1 MERLVKESD
10 AKINSGI
17 NSGINLG
24 SLETEQRN
32 HHTMSIDTL
41 STLEMVQLIN
51 REDQRVIDAIEA
63 ATDQIAATID
73 AIVPRL
79 RQGGRLI
86 YLGAGTSGRLGVLDA
101 SECLPTFGVGEE
113 SVLALIAGGD
123 RALRHPVEA
132 AEDQE
137 DAAVTDLAKIG
148 LSKKDILC
156 AIASSGRT
164 PYALSAL
171 QYAGSLGA
179 ATISLACV
187 SESAIG
193 KIADYPIEVI
203 VGPEVIT
210 GSTRMK
216 AGSAQKMVLNML
228 SAGAMIKLGKVYQNL
243 MVDLRATNQKLIER
257 ARQMV
262 VAATAIDYEQATELL
277 EAADYHVKS
286 AIVMAHLAVDYP
298 MARQLLAK
306 HQGMVRAVLAEA
318 IAKEME

>member
-1 MERLVKESD
+1 MKVDLD
-10 AKINSGI
+10 T
-17 NSGINLG
+17 
-24 SLETEQRN
+24 LETEQRN
-32 HHTMSIDTL
+32 SRTMEIDTL
-41 STLEMVQLIN
+41 STLEMVRLIN
-51 REDQRVIDAIEA
+51 REDQAVIDAIER
-63 ATDQIAATID
+63 ATPQIAAAID
-73 AIVPRL
+73 AIVLRL
-79 RQGGRLI
+79 QKGGRLI
-86 YLGAGTSGRLGVLDA
+86 YVGAGTSGRLGVLDA

-137 DAAVTDLAKIG
+137 DAAIADLAAVA
-148 LSKKDILC
+148 LSGNDILC

-171 QYAGSLGA
+171 QYAKHLGA
-179 ATISLACV
+179 ATISLASV
-187 SESAIG
+187 SESKIG

-203 VGPEVIT
+203 VGAEVIT

-228 SAGAMIKLGKVYQNL
+228 STGTMVKLGKVYQNL

-262 VAATAIDYEQATELL
+262 VMATGIDYDKASQLL

-286 AIVMAHLAVDYP
+286 AIVMALLAVDYQR
-298 MARQLLAK
+298 ATQLLAA
-306 HQGMVRAVLAEA
+306 HQGVVRAVLAEA
-318 IAKEME
+318 DLT

>member
-1 MERLVKESD
+1 MRESNVKVD
-10 AKINSGI
+10 
-17 NSGINLG
+17 LG
-24 SLETEQRN
+24 TLETEQRN
-32 HHTMSIDTL
+32 SRTMEIDTL
-41 STLEMVQLIN
+41 STLEMVRLIN
-51 REDQRVIDAIEA
+51 REDQAVIDAIER
-63 ATDQIAATID
+63 ATPQIAAAID
-73 AIVPRL
+73 AIVLRL
-79 RQGGRLI
+79 QKGGRLI
-86 YLGAGTSGRLGVLDA
+86 YVGAGTSGRLGVLDA

-137 DAAVTDLAKIG
+137 DAAIADLAAVA
-148 LSKKDILC
+148 LSGNDILC

-171 QYAGSLGA
+171 QYAKHLGA
-179 ATISLACV
+179 ATISLASV
-187 SESAIG
+187 SESKIG

-203 VGPEVIT
+203 VGAEVIT

-228 SAGAMIKLGKVYQNL
+228 STGTMVKLGKVYQNL

-262 VAATAIDYEQATELL
+262 VMATDIDYDKASQLL

-286 AIVMAHLAVDYP
+286 AIVMALLAVDYQS
-298 MARQLLAK
+298 ATQLLAA
-306 HQGMVRAVLAEA
+306 HQGVIRAVLAQEDP
-318 IAKEME
+318 I

>member
-1 MERLVKESD
+1 MRESNVKVD
-10 AKINSGI
+10 
-17 NSGINLG
+17 LG
-24 SLETEQRN
+24 ALETEQRN
-32 HHTMSIDTL
+32 SRTMEIDTL
-41 STLEMVQLIN
+41 STLEMVRLIN
-51 REDQRVIDAIEA
+51 REDQAVIDAIER
-63 ATDQIAATID
+63 ATPQIAAAID
-73 AIVPRL
+73 AIVL
-79 RQGGRLI
+79 HLQQGGRLI
-86 YLGAGTSGRLGVLDA
+86 YVGAGTSGRLGVLDA

-137 DAAVTDLAKIG
+137 DAAIADLAAVAF
-148 LSKKDILC
+148 SSDDILC

-171 QYAGSLGA
+171 QYAKSLGA
-179 ATISLACV
+179 ATISLASV
-187 SESAIG
+187 SESKIG
-193 KIADYPIEVI
+193 KVADYPIEVI

-228 SAGAMIKLGKVYQNL
+228 STGTMIKLGKVYQNW
-243 MVDLRATNQKLIER
+243 MVDLRATNKKLIER

-262 VAATAIDYEQATELL
+262 MMATGIDYNKASQLL

-286 AIVMAHLAVDYP
+286 AIVMALLAVDYQR
-298 MARQLLAK
+298 ATQLLAA
-306 HQGMVRAVLAEA
+306 HQGVVRAVLAEA
-318 IAKEME
+318 DLT

>member
-1 MERLVKESD
+1 MRESNVKVD
-10 AKINSGI
+10 
-17 NSGINLG
+17 LG
-24 SLETEQRN
+24 TLETEQRN
-32 HHTMSIDTL
+32 SRTMEIDTL
-41 STLEMVQLIN
+41 STLEMVRLIN
-51 REDQRVIDAIEA
+51 REDQAVIDAIER
-63 ATDQIAATID
+63 ATPQIAAAID
-73 AIVPRL
+73 AIVLRL
-79 RQGGRLI
+79 QKGGRLI
-86 YLGAGTSGRLGVLDA
+86 YVGAGTSGRLGVLDA

-137 DAAVTDLAKIG
+137 EAAIADLAAVA
-148 LSKKDILC
+148 LSGNDILC

-171 QYAGSLGA
+171 QYAKHLGA
-179 ATISLACV
+179 ATISLASV
-187 SESAIG
+187 SESKIG
-193 KIADYPIEVI
+193 KIADYSIEVI

-228 SAGAMIKLGKVYQNL
+228 STGTMVKLGKVYQNL

-262 VAATAIDYEQATELL
+262 VMATDIDYDKASQLL

-286 AIVMAHLAVDYP
+286 AIVMALLAVDYQS
-298 MARQLLAK
+298 ATQLLDA
-306 HQGMVRAVLAEA
+306 HQGVIRAVLAQEDP
-318 IAKEME
+318 I

>member
-1 MERLVKESD
+1 MRESNVKVD
-10 AKINSGI
+10 
-17 NSGINLG
+17 LG
-24 SLETEQRN
+24 TLETEQRN
-32 HHTMSIDTL
+32 SRTMEIDTL
-41 STLEMVQLIN
+41 STLEMVRLIN
-51 REDQRVIDAIEA
+51 REDQAVIDAIERV
-63 ATDQIAATID
+63 TPQIAAAID
-73 AIVPRL
+73 AIVLRL
-79 RQGGRLI
+79 QKGGRLI
-86 YLGAGTSGRLGVLDA
+86 YVGAGTSGRLGVLDA

-137 DAAVTDLAKIG
+137 EAAIADLAAVA
-148 LSKKDILC
+148 LSGNDILC

-171 QYAGSLGA
+171 QYAKHLGA
-179 ATISLACV
+179 ATISLASV
-187 SESAIG
+187 SESKIG

-203 VGPEVIT
+203 VGAEVIT

-228 SAGAMIKLGKVYQNL
+228 STGTMVKLGKVYQNL

-262 VAATAIDYEQATELL
+262 VMATDIDYDKASQLL

-286 AIVMAHLAVDYP
+286 AIVMALLAVDYQS
-298 MARQLLAK
+298 ATQLLAA
-306 HQGMVRAVLAEA
+306 HQGVVRAVLAEA
-318 IAKEME
+318 DLT

>member
-1 MERLVKESD
+1 MRESNVKVD
-10 AKINSGI
+10 
-17 NSGINLG
+17 LG
-24 SLETEQRN
+24 TLETEQRN
-32 HHTMSIDTL
+32 SRTMEIDTL
-41 STLEMVQLIN
+41 STLEMVRLIN
-51 REDQRVIDAIEA
+51 REDQAVIDAIER
-63 ATDQIAATID
+63 ATPQIAAAID
-73 AIVPRL
+73 AIVLRL
-79 RQGGRLI
+79 QKGGRLI
-86 YLGAGTSGRLGVLDA
+86 YVGAGTSGRLGVLDA

-137 DAAVTDLAKIG
+137 EAAIADLAAVA
-148 LSKKDILC
+148 LSGNDILC

-171 QYAGSLGA
+171 QYAKHLGA
-179 ATISLACV
+179 ATISLASV
-187 SESAIG
+187 SESKIG

-203 VGPEVIT
+203 VGAEVIT

-228 SAGAMIKLGKVYQNL
+228 STGTMVKLGKVYQNL

-262 VAATAIDYEQATELL
+262 VMATDIDYDKASQLL

-286 AIVMAHLAVDYP
+286 AIVMALLAVDYQS
-298 MARQLLAK
+298 ATQLLAA
-306 HQGMVRAVLAEA
+306 HQGVIRAVLAQEDP
-318 IAKEME
+318 I

>member
-1 MERLVKESD
+1 MRESNVKID
-10 AKINSGI
+10 
-17 NSGINLG
+17 LG
-24 SLETEQRN
+24 VLETEQRN
-32 HHTMSIDTL
+32 SRTMEIDTL
-41 STLEMVQLIN
+41 STLEMVRLIN
-51 REDQRVIDAIEA
+51 REDQSVIDAIEC
-63 ATDQIAATID
+63 ATPQIAAAID
-73 AIVPRL
+73 AIVLRL
-79 RQGGRLI
+79 QQGGRLI
-86 YLGAGTSGRLGVLDA
+86 YVGAGTSGRLGVLDA

-137 DAAVTDLAKIG
+137 DAAIADLAAVAI
-148 LSKKDILC
+148 SSNDILC

-171 QYAGSLGA
+171 QYAKSLGA
-179 ATISLACV
+179 ATISLASV
-187 SESAIG
+187 SESKVG

-228 SAGAMIKLGKVYQNL
+228 STGTMIQLGKVYQNL

-262 VAATAIDYEQATELL
+262 MMATGIDYDKASQLL

-286 AIVMAHLAVDYP
+286 AIIMAILAVDYKR
-298 MARQLLAK
+298 ATQLLAA
-306 HQGMVRAVLAEA
+306 HRGVVRAVLAQVDL
-318 IAKEME
+318 I

>member
-1 MERLVKESD
+1 MRESNVKVD
-10 AKINSGI
+10 
-17 NSGINLG
+17 LG
-24 SLETEQRN
+24 TLETEQRN
-32 HHTMSIDTL
+32 SRTMEIDTL
-41 STLEMVQLIN
+41 STLEMVRLIN
-51 REDQRVIDAIEA
+51 REDQAVIDAIERV
-63 ATDQIAATID
+63 TPQIAAAID
-73 AIVPRL
+73 AIVLRL
-79 RQGGRLI
+79 QKGGRLI
-86 YLGAGTSGRLGVLDA
+86 YVGAGTSGRLGVLDA

-137 DAAVTDLAKIG
+137 DAAIADLAAVA
-148 LSKKDILC
+148 LSGNDILC

-171 QYAGSLGA
+171 QYAKHLGA
-179 ATISLACV
+179 ATISLASV
-187 SESAIG
+187 SESKIG

-203 VGPEVIT
+203 VGAEVIT

-228 SAGAMIKLGKVYQNL
+228 STGTMVKLGKVYQNL

-262 VAATAIDYEQATELL
+262 VMATDIDYDKASQLL

-286 AIVMAHLAVDYP
+286 AIVMALLAVDYQS
-298 MARQLLAK
+298 ATQLLAA
-306 HQGMVRAVLAEA
+306 HQGVIRAVLAQEDP
-318 IAKEME
+318 I

>member
-1 MERLVKESD
+1 MRESNVKVD
-10 AKINSGI
+10 
-17 NSGINLG
+17 LG
-24 SLETEQRN
+24 TLETEQRN
-32 HHTMSIDTL
+32 SRTMEIDTL
-41 STLEMVQLIN
+41 STLEMVRLIN
-51 REDQRVIDAIEA
+51 REDQAVIDAIER
-63 ATDQIAATID
+63 ATPQIAAAID
-73 AIVPRL
+73 AIVLRL
-79 RQGGRLI
+79 QQGGRLI
-86 YLGAGTSGRLGVLDA
+86 YVGAGTSGRLGVLDA

-137 DAAVTDLAKIG
+137 EAAIADLAAVA
-148 LSKKDILC
+148 LSGNDILC

-171 QYAGSLGA
+171 QYAKHLGA
-179 ATISLACV
+179 ATISLASV
-187 SESAIG
+187 SESKIG

-203 VGPEVIT
+203 VGAEVIT

-228 SAGAMIKLGKVYQNL
+228 STGTMVKLGKVYQNL

-262 VAATAIDYEQATELL
+262 VMATDIDYDKASQLL

-286 AIVMAHLAVDYP
+286 AIVMALLAVDYQS
-298 MARQLLAK
+298 ATQLLAA
-306 HQGMVRAVLAEA
+306 HQGVIRAVLAQEDP
-318 IAKEME
+318 I

>member
-1 MERLVKESD
+1 MRESNVKVD
-10 AKINSGI
+10 
-17 NSGINLG
+17 LG
-24 SLETEQRN
+24 TLETEQRN
-32 HHTMSIDTL
+32 SRTMEIDTL
-41 STLEMVQLIN
+41 STLEMVRLIN
-51 REDQRVIDAIEA
+51 REDQAVIDAIER
-63 ATDQIAATID
+63 ATPQIAAAID
-73 AIVPRL
+73 AIVLRL
-79 RQGGRLI
+79 QKGGRLI
-86 YLGAGTSGRLGVLDA
+86 YVGAGTSGRLGVLDA

-137 DAAVTDLAKIG
+137 EAAIADLAAVA
-148 LSKKDILC
+148 LSGNDILC

-171 QYAGSLGA
+171 QYAKHLGA
-179 ATISLACV
+179 ATISPASV
-187 SESAIG
+187 SESKIG

-203 VGPEVIT
+203 VGAEVIT

-228 SAGAMIKLGKVYQNL
+228 STGTMVKLGKVYQNL

-262 VAATAIDYEQATELL
+262 VMATDIDYDKASQLL

-286 AIVMAHLAVDYP
+286 AIVMALLAVDYQR
-298 MARQLLAK
+298 ATQLLATHK
-306 HQGMVRAVLAEA
+306 GVIRAVLAQEDP
-318 IAKEME
+318 I

>member
-1 MERLVKESD
+1 MRESNVKVD
-10 AKINSGI
+10 
-17 NSGINLG
+17 LG
-24 SLETEQRN
+24 TLETEQRN
-32 HHTMSIDTL
+32 SRTMEIDTL
-41 STLEMVQLIN
+41 STLEMVRLIN
-51 REDQRVIDAIEA
+51 REDQAVIDAIERV
-63 ATDQIAATID
+63 TPQIAAAID
-73 AIVPRL
+73 AVVLRL
-79 RQGGRLI
+79 QKGGRLI
-86 YLGAGTSGRLGVLDA
+86 YVGAGTSGRLGVLDA

-137 DAAVTDLAKIG
+137 EAAIADLAAVA
-148 LSKKDILC
+148 LSGNDILC

-171 QYAGSLGA
+171 QYAKHLGA
-179 ATISLACV
+179 ATISLASV
-187 SESAIG
+187 SESKIG
-193 KIADYPIEVI
+193 KVADYPIEVI
-203 VGPEVIT
+203 VGAEVIT

-228 SAGAMIKLGKVYQNL
+228 STGTMVKLGKVYQNL

-262 VAATAIDYEQATELL
+262 VMATDIDYDKASQLL

-286 AIVMAHLAVDYP
+286 AIVMALLAVDYQS
-298 MARQLLAK
+298 ATQLLAA
-306 HQGMVRAVLAEA
+306 HQGVIRAVLAQEDP
-318 IAKEME
+318 I

>member
-1 MERLVKESD
+1 MRESNVKVD
-10 AKINSGI
+10 
-17 NSGINLG
+17 LG
-24 SLETEQRN
+24 ALETEQRN
-32 HHTMSIDTL
+32 RRTMEIDTL
-41 STLEMVQLIN
+41 STLEMVRLIN
-51 REDQRVIDAIEA
+51 REDQAVIDAIER
-63 ATDQIAATID
+63 ATPQIATAID
-73 AIVPRL
+73 AIVLRL
-79 RQGGRLI
+79 QQGGRLI
-86 YLGAGTSGRLGVLDA
+86 YVGAGTSGRLGVLDA

-137 DAAVTDLAKIG
+137 DAAIADLAAVAF
-148 LSKKDILC
+148 SSDDILC

-171 QYAGSLGA
+171 QYAKSLGT
-179 ATISLACV
+179 ATISLASV
-187 SESAIG
+187 SESKIG
-193 KIADYPIEVI
+193 KVADYPIEVI

-228 SAGAMIKLGKVYQNL
+228 STGTMVKLGKVYQNL

-262 VAATAIDYEQATELL
+262 VMATDIDYDKASQLL

-286 AIVMAHLAVDYP
+286 AIVMALLAVDYQS
-298 MARQLLAK
+298 ATQLLAA
-306 HQGMVRAVLAEA
+306 HQGVVRAVLAEA
-318 IAKEME
+318 DLT

>member
-1 MERLVKESD
+1 MRESNVKVD
-10 AKINSGI
+10 
-17 NSGINLG
+17 LG
-24 SLETEQRN
+24 ALETEQRN
-32 HHTMSIDTL
+32 SRTMEIDTL
-41 STLEMVQLIN
+41 STLEMVRLIN
-51 REDQRVIDAIEA
+51 REDQAVIDAIER
-63 ATDQIAATID
+63 ATPQIAAAID
-73 AIVPRL
+73 AIVLRL
-79 RQGGRLI
+79 QQGGRLI
-86 YLGAGTSGRLGVLDA
+86 YVGAGTSGRLGVLDA

-137 DAAVTDLAKIG
+137 DAAIADLAAVAF
-148 LSKKDILC
+148 SSDDILC

-171 QYAGSLGA
+171 QYAKSLGA
-179 ATISLACV
+179 ATISLASV
-187 SESAIG
+187 SESKIG
-193 KIADYPIEVI
+193 KVADYPIEVI

-228 SAGAMIKLGKVYQNL
+228 STGTMIKLGKVYQNW
-243 MVDLRATNQKLIER
+243 MVDLRATNKKLIER

-262 VAATAIDYEQATELL
+262 MMATGIDYNKASQLL

-286 AIVMAHLAVDYP
+286 AIVMALLAVDYQR
-298 MARQLLAK
+298 ATQLLAA
-306 HQGMVRAVLAEA
+306 HQGVVRAVLAEA
-318 IAKEME
+318 DLT

>member
-1 MERLVKESD
+1 MRESNVKVD
-10 AKINSGI
+10 
-17 NSGINLG
+17 LG
-24 SLETEQRN
+24 VLETEQRN
-32 HHTMSIDTL
+32 SRTMEIDTL
-41 STLEMVQLIN
+41 STLEMVRLIN
-51 REDQRVIDAIEA
+51 REDQAVIDAIER
-63 ATDQIAATID
+63 ATPQIAAAID
-73 AIVPRL
+73 AIVLRL
-79 RQGGRLI
+79 QQGGRLI
-86 YLGAGTSGRLGVLDA
+86 YVGAGTSGRLGVLDA

-137 DAAVTDLAKIG
+137 EAAIADLAAVA
-148 LSKKDILC
+148 LSGNDILC

-171 QYAGSLGA
+171 QYAKSLGA
-179 ATISLACV
+179 ATISLASV
-187 SESAIG
+187 SESKIG
-193 KIADYPIEVI
+193 KVADYPIEVI
-203 VGPEVIT
+203 VGAEVIT

-228 SAGAMIKLGKVYQNL
+228 STGTMVKLGKVYQNL

-262 VAATAIDYEQATELL
+262 VMATDIDYDKASQLL

-286 AIVMAHLAVDYP
+286 AIVMALLAVDYQS
-298 MARQLLAK
+298 ATQLLAA
-306 HQGMVRAVLAEA
+306 HQGVIRAVLAQEDP
-318 IAKEME
+318 I

>member
-1 MERLVKESD
+1 MRESNVKVD
-10 AKINSGI
+10 
-17 NSGINLG
+17 LG
-24 SLETEQRN
+24 ALETEQRN
-32 HHTMSIDTL
+32 SRTMEIDTL
-41 STLEMVQLIN
+41 STLEMVRLIN
-51 REDQRVIDAIEA
+51 REDQAVIDAIER
-63 ATDQIAATID
+63 ATPQIAAAID
-73 AIVPRL
+73 AIVLRL
-79 RQGGRLI
+79 QQGGRLI
-86 YLGAGTSGRLGVLDA
+86 YVGAGTSGRLGVLDA

-137 DAAVTDLAKIG
+137 DAAIVDLAAVAF
-148 LSKKDILC
+148 SSDDILC

-171 QYAGSLGA
+171 QYAKSLGA
-179 ATISLACV
+179 ATISLASV
-187 SESAIG
+187 SESKIG
-193 KIADYPIEVI
+193 KVADYPIEVI

-228 SAGAMIKLGKVYQNL
+228 STGTMIKLGKVYQNW
-243 MVDLRATNQKLIER
+243 MVDLRATNKKLIER

-262 VAATAIDYEQATELL
+262 MMATGIDYNKASQLL

-286 AIVMAHLAVDYP
+286 AIVMALLAVDYQR
-298 MARQLLAK
+298 ATQLLAA
-306 HQGMVRAVLAEA
+306 HQGVVRAVLAEA
-318 IAKEME
+318 DLT

>member
-1 MERLVKESD
+1 MRESNVKVD
-10 AKINSGI
+10 
-17 NSGINLG
+17 LG
-24 SLETEQRN
+24 TLETEQRN
-32 HHTMSIDTL
+32 SRTMEIDTL
-41 STLEMVQLIN
+41 STLEMVRLIN
-51 REDQRVIDAIEA
+51 REDQAVIDAIER
-63 ATDQIAATID
+63 ATPQIAAAID
-73 AIVPRL
+73 AIVLRL
-79 RQGGRLI
+79 QKGGRLI
-86 YLGAGTSGRLGVLDA
+86 YVGAGTSGRLGVLDA

-137 DAAVTDLAKIG
+137 EAAIADLAAVA
-148 LSKKDILC
+148 LSGNDILC

-171 QYAGSLGA
+171 QYAKSLGA
-179 ATISLACV
+179 ATISLASV
-187 SESAIG
+187 SESKIG
-193 KIADYPIEVI
+193 KVADYPIEVI
-203 VGPEVIT
+203 VGAEVIT

-228 SAGAMIKLGKVYQNL
+228 STGTMVKLGKVYQNL

-262 VAATAIDYEQATELL
+262 VMATDIDYDKASQLL

-286 AIVMAHLAVDYP
+286 AIVMALLAVDYQS
-298 MARQLLAK
+298 ATQLLAA
-306 HQGMVRAVLAEA
+306 HQGVIRAVLAQEDP
-318 IAKEME
+318 I

>member
-1 MERLVKESD
+1 MRESNVKVD
-10 AKINSGI
+10 
-17 NSGINLG
+17 LG
-24 SLETEQRN
+24 TLETEQRN
-32 HHTMSIDTL
+32 SRTMEIDTL
-41 STLEMVQLIN
+41 STLEMVRLIN
-51 REDQRVIDAIEA
+51 REDQAVIDAIER
-63 ATDQIAATID
+63 ATSQIAAAID
-73 AIVPRL
+73 AIVLRL
-79 RQGGRLI
+79 QKGGRLI
-86 YLGAGTSGRLGVLDA
+86 YVGAGTSGRLGVLDA

-137 DAAVTDLAKIG
+137 EAAIVDLAAVA
-148 LSKKDILC
+148 LSGNDILC

-171 QYAGSLGA
+171 QYAKHLGA
-179 ATISLACV
+179 ATISLASV
-187 SESAIG
+187 SESKIG

-203 VGPEVIT
+203 VGAEVIT

-228 SAGAMIKLGKVYQNL
+228 STGTMVKLGKVYQNL

-262 VAATAIDYEQATELL
+262 VMATDIDYDKASQLL

-286 AIVMAHLAVDYP
+286 AIVMALLAVDYQS
-298 MARQLLAK
+298 ATQLLAA
-306 HQGMVRAVLAEA
+306 HQGVIRAVLAQKDP
-318 IAKEME
+318 I

>member
-1 MERLVKESD
+1 MRESNVKVD
-10 AKINSGI
+10 
-17 NSGINLG
+17 LG
-24 SLETEQRN
+24 TLETEQRN
-32 HHTMSIDTL
+32 SRTMEIDTL
-41 STLEMVQLIN
+41 STLEMVRLIN
-51 REDQRVIDAIEA
+51 REDQAVIDAIERV
-63 ATDQIAATID
+63 TPQIAAAID
-73 AIVPRL
+73 AIVLRL
-79 RQGGRLI
+79 QKGGRLI
-86 YLGAGTSGRLGVLDA
+86 YVGAGTSGRLGVLDA

-137 DAAVTDLAKIG
+137 DAAIADLAAVA
-148 LSKKDILC
+148 LSGNDILC

-171 QYAGSLGA
+171 QYAKSLGA
-179 ATISLACV
+179 ATISLASV
-187 SESAIG
+187 SESKIG
-193 KIADYPIEVI
+193 KVADYPIEVI
-203 VGPEVIT
+203 VGAEVIT

-228 SAGAMIKLGKVYQNL
+228 STGTMVKLGKVYQNL

-262 VAATAIDYEQATELL
+262 VMATDIDYDKASQLL

-286 AIVMAHLAVDYP
+286 AIVMALLAVDYQS
-298 MARQLLAK
+298 ATQLLDA
-306 HQGMVRAVLAEA
+306 HQGVIRAVLAQEDP
-318 IAKEME
+318 I

>member
-1 MERLVKESD
+1 MRESNVKVD
-10 AKINSGI
+10 
-17 NSGINLG
+17 LG
-24 SLETEQRN
+24 ALETEQRN
-32 HHTMSIDTL
+32 SRTMEIDTL
-41 STLEMVQLIN
+41 STLEMVRLIN
-51 REDQRVIDAIEA
+51 REDQAVIDAIER
-63 ATDQIAATID
+63 ATPQIAAAID
-73 AIVPRL
+73 AIVL
-79 RQGGRLI
+79 CLQKGGRLI
-86 YLGAGTSGRLGVLDA
+86 YVGAGTSGRLGVLDA

-137 DAAVTDLAKIG
+137 EAAIADLAAVA
-148 LSKKDILC
+148 LSGNDILC

-171 QYAGSLGA
+171 QYAKSLGA
-179 ATISLACV
+179 ATISLASV
-187 SESAIG
+187 SESKIG
-193 KIADYPIEVI
+193 KVADYPIEVI

-228 SAGAMIKLGKVYQNL
+228 STGTMVKLGKVYQNL

-262 VAATAIDYEQATELL
+262 VMATDIDYDKASQLL

-286 AIVMAHLAVDYP
+286 AIVMALLAVDYQS
-298 MARQLLAK
+298 ATQLLAA
-306 HQGMVRAVLAEA
+306 HQGVVRAVLAEA
-318 IAKEME
+318 DLT

>member
-1 MERLVKESD
+1 MRESNVKVD
-10 AKINSGI
+10 
-17 NSGINLG
+17 LG
-24 SLETEQRN
+24 TLETEQRN
-32 HHTMSIDTL
+32 SRTMEIDTL
-41 STLEMVQLIN
+41 STLEMVRLIN
-51 REDQRVIDAIEA
+51 REDQAVIDAIERV
-63 ATDQIAATID
+63 TPQIAAAID
-73 AIVPRL
+73 AVVLRL
-79 RQGGRLI
+79 QKGGRLI
-86 YLGAGTSGRLGVLDA
+86 YVGAGTSGRLGVLDA

-137 DAAVTDLAKIG
+137 EAAIADLAAVA
-148 LSKKDILC
+148 LSGNDILC

-171 QYAGSLGA
+171 QYAKSLGA
-179 ATISLACV
+179 ATISLASV
-187 SESAIG
+187 SESKIG
-193 KIADYPIEVI
+193 KVADYPIEVI
-203 VGPEVIT
+203 VGAEVIT

-228 SAGAMIKLGKVYQNL
+228 STGTMVKLGKVYQNL

-262 VAATAIDYEQATELL
+262 VMATDIDYDKASQLL

-286 AIVMAHLAVDYP
+286 AIVMALLAVDYQS
-298 MARQLLAK
+298 ATQLLAA
-306 HQGMVRAVLAEA
+306 HQGVIRAVLAQEDP
-318 IAKEME
+318 I

>member
-1 MERLVKESD
+1 MRESNVKVD
-10 AKINSGI
+10 
-17 NSGINLG
+17 LG
-24 SLETEQRN
+24 ALETEQRN
-32 HHTMSIDTL
+32 RRTMEIDTL
-41 STLEMVQLIN
+41 STLEMVRLIN
-51 REDQRVIDAIEA
+51 REDQAVIDAIER
-63 ATDQIAATID
+63 ATPQIAAAID
-73 AIVPRL
+73 AIVLRL
-79 RQGGRLI
+79 QQGGRLI
-86 YLGAGTSGRLGVLDA
+86 YVGAGTSGRLGVLDA

-137 DAAVTDLAKIG
+137 DAAIADLAAVA
-148 LSKKDILC
+148 LSGNDILC

-171 QYAGSLGA
+171 QYAKHLGA
-179 ATISLACV
+179 ATISLASV
-187 SESAIG
+187 SESKIG

-203 VGPEVIT
+203 VGAEVIT

-228 SAGAMIKLGKVYQNL
+228 STGTMVKLGKVYQNL

-262 VAATAIDYEQATELL
+262 VMATDIDYDKASQLL

-286 AIVMAHLAVDYP
+286 AIVMALLAVDYQS
-298 MARQLLAK
+298 ATQLLAA
-306 HQGMVRAVLAEA
+306 HQGVIRAVLAQEDP
-318 IAKEME
+318 I